1 MKPSFAIVGCGKL
14 GTALGKYLSGAGYQC
29 AGFASKSL
37 TSAKNAA
44 ETAGSEIFSKIPWEI
59 TKNADVVFLTTP
71 DGLIAD
77 TCTRISK
84 NNGFRKD
91 SIVLHCSGAH
101 PSTILSSA
109 KVCNA
114 WTGSLHPLQSFA
126 SPVLSGNPFKDII
139 MSVEGESAA
148 VDTGKAIANDLGANC
163 LTIKTEA
170 KTLYHASAVVA
181 SNYLVALFDLA
192 FRLIGQA
199 GISDRNAF
207 DVLKPLVQG
216 TLSNIEKEGIEKA
229 LTGPI
234 SRGDVETVERHL
246 KEISSKAPELVNI
259 YKILGLHTVGIA
271 QTAGTLPEV
280 TAKELEDVLKQNKFE
295 VS

>member
-14 GTALGKYLSGAGYQC
+14 GTTLGKFLSDAGYQTT
-29 AGFASKSL
+29 GFASKSL
-37 TSAKNAA
+37 ASAQNAA
-44 ETAGSEIFSKIPWEI
+44 ETAGSESFSQVPWEI
-59 TKNADVVFLTTP
+59 TKNADIVFLTTP

-77 TCTRISK
+77 TCALISG

-91 SIVLHCSGAH
+91 AIILHCSGAH

-109 KVCNA
+109 KACNA

-139 MSVEGESAA
+139 MSVEGDSAA
-148 VDTGKAIANDLGANC
+148 VETGTAIAKDLGANC

-170 KTLYHASAVVA
+170 KTFYHASAVVA

-192 FRLIGQA
+192 FKLIGQA
-199 GISDRNAF
+199 GISDQNAF
-207 DVLKPLVQG
+207 DVLNPLVQG
-216 TLSNIEKEGIEKA
+216 TLSNIEKAGVEKA

-246 KEISSKAPELVNI
+246 KEISSKTPGLVNM
-259 YKILGLHTVGIA
+259 YKTLGLHTIGIA
-271 QTAGTLPEV
+271 QAAGTIPES
-280 TAKELEDVLKQNKFE
+280 TAKELDDVLGK
-295 VS
+295 V

>member
-14 GTALGKYLSGAGYQC
+14 GTTLGKFLSGAGYQA
-29 AGFASKSL
+29 AGFSSKSL
-37 TSAKNAA
+37 ASAKNAA
-44 ETAGSEIFSKIPWEI
+44 ATAGSESFSQVPWEI

-77 TCTRISK
+77 TCAVISK
-84 NNGFRKD
+84 NSGFRKD
-91 SIVLHCSGAH
+91 AVVLHCSGAH

-109 KVCNA
+109 KSCDA
-114 WTGSLHPLQSFA
+114 RTGSLHPLQSFA
-126 SPVLSGNPFKDII
+126 STVLSGNPFKDII
-139 MSVEGESAA
+139 MSVEGDLAA
-148 VDTGKAIANDLGANC
+148 VETGKTIANDLGANS

-199 GISDRNAF
+199 GISGQDAF

-216 TLSNIEKEGIEKA
+216 TLGNIEKVGVEKA

-246 KEISSKAPELVNI
+246 KEIGSKTPGLVNL
-259 YKILGLHTVGIA
+259 YKSLGLHTVGIA
-271 QTAGTLPEV
+271 QAAGTLPEAA
-280 TAKELEDVLKQNKFE
+280 AKDLNDVLKKE
-295 VS
+295 

>member
-14 GTALGKYLSGAGYQC
+14 GTTLGKFLSGAGYRTT
-29 AGFASKSL
+29 GFSSKSL
-37 TSAKNAA
+37 ASAKNAA
-44 ETAGSEIFSKIPWEI
+44 EAAGSENFSQIPWEI
-59 TKNADVVFLTTP
+59 TQNADIVFLTTP

-77 TCTRISK
+77 TCTGISQNSGFKK
-84 NNGFRKD
+84 NTV
-91 SIVLHCSGAH
+91 VLHCSGAH

-109 KVCNA
+109 KACNA

-139 MSVEGESAA
+139 MSVEGENAA
-148 VDTGKAIANDLGANC
+148 VETGKAIANDLGANC
-163 LTIKTEA
+163 LTIKTDA
-170 KTLYHASAVVA
+170 KILYHASAVVA
-181 SNYLVALFDLA
+181 SNYLVALFDFA

-199 GISDRNAF
+199 GISEQNAF

-216 TLSNIEKEGIEKA
+216 TLSNIEQTGIEKA

-246 KEISSKAPELVNI
+246 KEISFKTPGLATM
-259 YKILGLHTVGIA
+259 YKTLGLHTVGIA
-271 QTAGTLPEV
+271 QSAGTLSET
-280 TAKELEDVLKQNKFE
+280 TAKELEDILGQD
-295 VS
+295 